1 MTPSMGIR
9 MTQDPISLLKGRM
22 AEALVE
28 AVFKRAKYTVARVGR
43 ETQMPALVRSGRTEF
58 MPDFMVWRA
67 LDGPSLG
74 HHSYRLV
81 AIEVKYRADLGD
93 YLCRDS
99 PSRSAEVAQQWP
111 ELYEILVTDR
121 PEVGRS
127 CFQAIHVSEVP
138 AGTVPITLDLHQVS
152 GLDIYRRTVEEYE
165 GLVREIFPILGS
177 RQGLGQACVDPKRKP
192 LARMLGRNEGR
203 GHRLTRPARDPHRYR
218 PSVVSE
224 HRPGASE

>member
-1 MTPSMGIR
+1 MTI
-9 MTQDPISLLKGRM
+9 DPISLLKGRM

-28 AVFKRAKYTVARVGR
+28 AVFKRARYTVARVGG
-43 ETQMPALVRSGRTEF
+43 ETHMPALVRSGRTEF
-58 MPDFMVWRA
+58 IPDFVVWRA
-67 LDGPSLG
+67 LDAPSLG

-81 AIEVKYRADLGD
+81 AIEVKYRADLAD

-121 PEVGRS
+121 PEGGRS
-127 CFQAIHVSEVP
+127 CFQAIQVSALQ
-138 AGTVPITLDLHQVS
+138 AGTMPVTLDLHQVS
-152 GLDIYRRTVEEYE
+152 GLEIFRRTVEEYE

-177 RQGLGQACVDPKRKP
+177 HQGARQGSGHARVEPERKP
-192 LARMLGRNEGR
+192 GARMPGRNEGR
-203 GHRLTRPARDPHRYR
+203 GHRLSRPARDPHRYR

>member
-1 MTPSMGIR
+1 M
-9 MTQDPISLLKGRM
+9 DPISLLKGRM

-43 ETQMPALVRSGRTEF
+43 ETQMPALVRTGRAEF
-58 MPDFMVWRA
+58 MPDFVVWRA
-67 LDGPSLG
+67 LDEPSLG

-81 AIEVKYRADLGD
+81 AVEVKYRADLED
-93 YLCRDS
+93 YLRRDS

-111 ELYEILVTDR
+111 ELYEIIVTDR
-121 PEVGRS
+121 PEDGRS
-127 CFQAIHVSEVP
+127 CFQVVHVSDLAVGARP
-138 AGTVPITLDLHQVS
+138 VTRDLHQVP

-165 GLVREIFPILGS
+165 GLVREIFPIIGS
-177 RQGLGQACVDPKRKP
+177 RPGSPQVRVESERKP
-192 LARMLGRNEGR
+192 GARMPGRSA
-203 GHRLTRPARDPHRYR
+203 GHRHRRARQAGDSHRYR

>member
-1 MTPSMGIR
+1 MTI
-9 MTQDPISLLKGRM
+9 DPISLLKGRM

-28 AVFKRAKYTVARVGR
+28 AVFKRARYTVARVG
-43 ETQMPALVRSGRTEF
+43 QMPAPVRSGHTEF
-58 MPDFMVWRA
+58 IPDFMVWRA

-81 AIEVKYRADLGD
+81 AIEVKYRADLED

-111 ELYEILVTDR
+111 ELYQILVTDR
-121 PEVGRS
+121 PECGRS
-127 CFQAIHVSEVP
+127 CFQAIHVSP
-138 AGTVPITLDLHQVS
+138 LHAGTVPVTLDLHKVP
-152 GLDIYRRTVEEYE
+152 GLDIYARTLEEYE
-165 GLVREIFPILGS
+165 GLVREIFPILGARQGS
-177 RQGLGQACVDPKRKP
+177 RQGLEQARVEPERKP
-192 LARMLGRNEGR
+192 GAWMPGRSRGR

-218 PSVVSE
+218 PSVASE

>member
-1 MTPSMGIR
+1 MTI
-9 MTQDPISLLKGRM
+9 DPISLLKGRM

-28 AVFKRAKYTVARVGR
+28 AVFKRARYTVARVGR
-43 ETQMPALVRSGRTEF
+43 ETQMPALVRSGHTEF
-58 MPDFMVWRA
+58 MPDFVVWRA
-67 LDGPSLG
+67 LDEPSLG

-81 AIEVKYRADLGD
+81 AIEVKYRADLAD

-121 PEVGRS
+121 PEGGRS
-127 CFQAIHVSEVP
+127 CFQAIQVSALQ
-138 AGTVPITLDLHQVS
+138 AGTMPVTLDLHQVS
-152 GLDIYRRTVEEYE
+152 GLDIFRRTVEEYE

-177 RQGLGQACVDPKRKP
+177 HQGARQGSGHARVEPERKP
-192 LARMLGRNEGR
+192 GARMPGRNEGR
-203 GHRLTRPARDPHRYR
+203 GHRLSRPARDPHRYR

>member
-1 MTPSMGIR
+1 MTI
-9 MTQDPISLLKGRM
+9 DPISLLKGRM

-28 AVFKRAKYTVARVGR
+28 AVFKRARYTVARVGR

-58 MPDFMVWRA
+58 IPDFMVWRA
-67 LDGPSLG
+67 LEGPSLG

-81 AIEVKYRADLGD
+81 AIEVKYRADLED

-121 PEVGRS
+121 PEGGRS
-127 CFQAIHVSEVP
+127 CFQAIQVSALQ
-138 AGTVPITLDLHQVS
+138 AGTMPVTLDLHQVS
-152 GLDIYRRTVEEYE
+152 GLDIFRRTVEEYE

-177 RQGLGQACVDPKRKP
+177 HQGARQGSGHARVEPERKP
-192 LARMLGRNEGR
+192 GARMPGRNEGR
-203 GHRLTRPARDPHRYR
+203 GHRLSRPARDPHRYR

>member
-1 MTPSMGIR
+1 MTI
-9 MTQDPISLLKGRM
+9 DPISLLKGRM

-28 AVFKRAKYTVARVGR
+28 AVFKRARYTVARVGR
-43 ETQMPALVRSGRTEF
+43 ETHMPALVRSGRTEF
-58 MPDFMVWRA
+58 MPDFVVWRA

-81 AIEVKYRADLGD
+81 AIEVKYRADLAD

-121 PEVGRS
+121 PEGGRS
-127 CFQAIHVSEVP
+127 CFQAIQVSALQ
-138 AGTVPITLDLHQVS
+138 AGTMPVTLDLHQVS
-152 GLDIYRRTVEEYE
+152 GLEIFRRTVEEYE

-177 RQGLGQACVDPKRKP
+177 HQGARQGSGHAHVEPERKQG
-192 LARMLGRNEGR
+192 ARMPGRNEGR
-203 GHRLTRPARDPHRYR
+203 GHRLNRPARDQHRYR

>member
-1 MTPSMGIR
+1 MTI
-9 MTQDPISLLKGRM
+9 DPISLLKGRM

-43 ETQMPALVRSGRTEF
+43 ETQIPALVRTGHSEF
-58 MPDFMVWRA
+58 MPDFVVWRA
-67 LDGPSLG
+67 LDEPSLG
-74 HHSYRLV
+74 HHSYRLLAV
-81 AIEVKYRADLGD
+81 EVKYRADLAD
-93 YLCRDS
+93 YLRRDS

-121 PEVGRS
+121 PECGRS
-127 CFQAIHVSEVP
+127 CFQAVHVSGLP
-138 AGTVPITLDLHQVS
+138 AVAPPVTLDLHLVP

-177 RQGLGQACVDPKRKP
+177 RQGSGQVCVEPERKP
-192 LARMLGRNEGR
+192 LARMLGRNEDR

-218 PSVVSE
+218 RSVVSE